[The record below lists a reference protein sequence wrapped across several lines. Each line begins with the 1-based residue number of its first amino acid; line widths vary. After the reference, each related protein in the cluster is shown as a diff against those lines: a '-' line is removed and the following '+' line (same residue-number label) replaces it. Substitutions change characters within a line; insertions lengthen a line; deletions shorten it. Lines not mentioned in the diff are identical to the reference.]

1 MASQFDPR
9 VKRKP
14 MSDINV
20 VPYID
25 VMLVLL
31 VIFMITAPLLTTGV
45 DVDLPQASAEP
56 IDKDSDE
63 PLIVTVNK
71 EGDYYLSVGDN
82 PDKAIDDQDM
92 ITLTAAVL
100 KHKPGTPVMIR
111 GDGRVEYSKV
121 VYAMTLLQQAGAPS
135 VGLITEAPEPVKKK
149 KSKK

>member
-45 DVDLPQASAEP
+45 EVDLPQASSEP
-56 IDKDSDE
+56 IDNEAAE

-82 PDKAIDDQDM
+82 PDKPIDDQAM
-92 ITLTAAVL
+92 VTLTAAVL
-100 KHKPGTPVMIR
+100 KHKPATPVMIR

-121 VYAMTLLQQAGAPS
+121 VYAMTLLQRAGAPS

-149 KSKK
+149 KSK